1 MSQRFT
7 NVNLDKKPY
16 SSKTPGGKLVYLYP
30 KKPGSTASCGD
41 CKNKLRGIVYARPK
55 KLSKIARH
63 KKTVSR
69 AYGGTKCVSCVR
81 QRILRAFLI
90 EEGRLV
96 AKVIKQQQVGLSKA
110 K

>member
-1 MSQRFT
+1 M
-7 NVNLDKKPY
+7 
-16 SSKTPGGKLVYLYP
+16 VYLYP

-41 CKNKLRGIVYARPK
+41 CKNKLRGIVYARPQ

-63 KKTVSR
+63 KKTVTR
-69 AYGGTKCVSCVR
+69 VYGGTKCVSCVR

-96 AKVIKQQQVGLSKA
+96 AKVIKQQQVGMGKSK
-110 K
+110 